1 MTRLDGGRA
10 ALGRGAWEEA
20 RAAFEEALGAEEAPE
35 AAEGLGWALFWL
47 DRTDEGLALRE
58 KAFRLFRERGDARA
72 ASRVACGLAL
82 DSLDFH
88 GPERATAWLER
99 ARRLLEGLETG
110 PEHGWVSL
118 WEGHFA
124 LLLERDAGRA
134 RVLGAEALAVA
145 RAHGLD
151 ELGALAKAL
160 EGLVLVGE
168 GRVEEGMR
176 RVDEATAAALAG
188 GAGDLE
194 AVGATCCLLVH
205 ACERVRDY
213 DRAAR
218 WAERVER
225 FGREWGITPALTVC
239 RTQHAAM
246 LVGRGEWAA
255 AEEELRRAVERLAA
269 SRPLLA
275 AEGLEQLAELRR
287 RQGRWE
293 EAEELYARV
302 EGRSLALFGRGA
314 IALDRGDAT
323 GAADLLERFLRR
335 TPPDNWSGRAG
346 ALELLVRASLA
357 LSRRD
362 AAEEAARELEELAG
376 RIRTPTIRAAAAL
389 ARGSILAATGARD
402 EARRLLEDAVD
413 LFLGAGAPFEA
424 ARARL
429 DLASCLEGAGRPG
442 SARQEARSALEC
454 FQRLGAAREALR
466 AQAVLEGPGA
476 GARALSASWPS
487 AAAPPLSERELEVL
501 RLVARGLSD
510 KEIAARLHLS
520 GHTVHRHLSNVRRK
534 LDLPSRAAAVA
545 WAARSGLL

>member
-1 MTRLDGGRA
+1 MSRLEVGRE

-20 RAAFEEALGAEEAPE
+20 RAAFEAALREGETPEAL
-35 AAEGLGWALFWL
+35 EGLGWALFWL
-47 DRTDEGLALRE
+47 DRAGEGLDLRE
-58 KAFRLFRERGDARA
+58 RAFRVHREKGNARE

-88 GPERATAWLER
+88 GPVQATAWLER
-99 ARRLLEGLETG
+99 ARRLLEGLEPG

-124 LLLERDAGRA
+124 LMHGRDPARA
-134 RVLGAEALAVA
+134 RALGREAQEIA
-145 RAHGLD
+145 RAHRLD
-151 ELGALAKAL
+151 ELGALAAAL

-176 RVDEATAAALAG
+176 RIDEATAAALAG
-188 GAGDLE
+188 GAGDLD
-194 AVGATCCLLVH
+194 AVGATCCFLVH

-225 FGREWGITPALTVC
+225 FGREWGITPLLTVC

-246 LVGRGEWAA
+246 LVGRGEWTA
-255 AEEELRRAVERLAA
+255 AEEELQRAVERLSA
-269 SRPLLA
+269 SRPLLV

-293 EAEELYARV
+293 EAGELFARV
-302 EGRSLALFGRGA
+302 EGRSLALLGRGA
-314 IALDRGDAT
+314 IALDRGDAA
-323 GAADLLERFLRR
+323 GAADLLERYLRR
-335 TPPDNWSGRAG
+335 TPHDNFSGRAT

-357 LSRRD
+357 LSRYD
-362 AAEEAARELEELAG
+362 EAEQASIELDRLAD
-376 RIRTPTIRAAAAL
+376 RVATLTIRAASAL
-389 ARGSILAATGARD
+389 ARGLLFSAGGARD
-402 EARRLLEDAVD
+402 DSRRLLEDAVD
-413 LFLGAGAPFEA
+413 LFLAAGAPFEA

-429 DLASCLEGAGRPG
+429 DLAVCLEGTGRRG
-442 SARQEARSALEC
+442 SALQEARSALEC
-454 FQRLGAAREALR
+454 FQRLGAVREALR
-466 AQAVLEGPGA
+466 AQVVLDGLGTGTLTPDTRSGA
-476 GARALSASWPS
+476 AST
-487 AAAPPLSERELEVL
+487 PPLSQRELEVL

-510 KEIAARLHLS
+510 KEIAVRLHLS

-534 LDLPSRAAAVA
+534 LGLPSRAAAVA
-545 WAARSGLL
+545 WAARQDLL

>member
-1 MTRLDGGRA
+1 MTRLDEGRA

>member
-1 MTRLDGGRA
+1 MSRLEEGRA
-10 ALGRGAWEEA
+10 ALDRGAWEEA
-20 RAAFEEALGAEEAPE
+20 RASFE
-35 AAEGLGWALFWL
+35 AALREGETPEGLEGLGWALFWL
-47 DRTDEGLALRE
+47 DRTEEGLGLRE
-58 KAFRLFRERGDARA
+58 RAFRLHRERGNARE

-88 GPERATAWLER
+88 GPVQATAWLER
-99 ARRLLEGLETG
+99 ARRLLEGLEPG

-124 LLLERDAGRA
+124 LLFGGDPDRA
-134 RVLGAEALAVA
+134 RALGKEALGVAQAHGLGELEALA
-145 RAHGLD
+145 G
-151 ELGALAKAL
+151 AL

-168 GRVEEGMR
+168 GHVEEGMR

-188 GAGDLE
+188 GAGDLD
-194 AVGATCCLLVH
+194 AVGAACCLLVH

-225 FGREWGITPALTVC
+225 FGREWGITPVLAVC

-255 AEEELRRAVERLAA
+255 AEEELRRAVERLAE
-269 SRPLLA
+269 SRPLLV

-293 EAEELYARV
+293 EAEELFGRV
-302 EGRSLALFGRGA
+302 EGRSLALLGRGA
-314 IALDRGDAT
+314 IALDRGDAAD
-323 GAADLLERFLRR
+323 AADLFERFLRR
-335 TPPDNWSGRAG
+335 TPRDNWNGRAT
-346 ALELLVRASLA
+346 ALELLVRARLA
-357 LSRRD
+357 LSRHEE
-362 AAEEAARELEELAG
+362 AEEAAHDLEALSERVPA
-376 RIRTPTIRAAAAL
+376 PTIRAASAL
-389 ARGSILAATGARD
+389 ARGSLLAASGARD
-402 EARRLLEDAVD
+402 DARRVLEDAVD
-413 LFLGAGAPFEA
+413 LLLAAGAPFEA

-429 DLASCLEGAGRPG
+429 DLALCLAGAGRPG
-442 SARQEARSALEC
+442 SAVQEARSALEC
-454 FQRLGAAREALR
+454 FQRLGAVREALR
-466 AQAVLEGPGA
+466 AESVLDGLGAASPTPDAPREAV
-476 GARALSASWPS
+476 S
-487 AAAPPLSERELEVL
+487 APPLSERELEVL

-545 WAARSGLL
+545 WAAKEGLL